1 MKNNILIFTAT
12 YNEIEN
18 IKEFIDEINKLNHKL
33 DILIIDDNSPDD
45 TGNLISKISV
55 NSDNLTLIKREKK
68 LGLDTAH
75 KTAYDYAI
83 KNGYE
88 YFITMDA
95 DLSHDPKEIIKIL
108 NLLES
113 KPFVIG
119 SRYAKGGSCKMTG
132 WRLILSIYG
141 NKLIKKV
148 LSINCN
154 EFTTSYRGYNLRKL
168 QNFNLNLVKS
178 KGYSFFMET
187 LFRLNEKNIPIFEIP
202 IQFRPRKHGKSKI
215 PSIEILRTLKN
226 IILLKLKKI

>member
-202 IQFRPRKHGKSKI
+202 IQFRPRKH
-215 PSIEILRTLKN
+215 
-226 IILLKLKKI
+226 